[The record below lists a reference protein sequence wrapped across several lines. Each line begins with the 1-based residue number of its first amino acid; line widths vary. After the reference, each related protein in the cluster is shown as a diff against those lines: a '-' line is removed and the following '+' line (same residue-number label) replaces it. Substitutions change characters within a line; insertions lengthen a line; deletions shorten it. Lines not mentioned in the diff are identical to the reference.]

1 MGCWDRCASVRVRPV
16 VDVFRQLAKAYILG
30 DLTALILM
38 SATTAAM
45 VVNAKRFSGQA
56 RIFWFLMASGFLL
69 WVINQALWT
78 WYEVVLRKPLP
89 DPFIGDVILFL
100 HLIPFMAAVAFRPHR
115 RRDEHKLHFST
126 LSFLMLLVWWVF
138 LYAFIV
144 FPDEYII
151 DECGGLQPEL

>member
-1 MGCWDRCASVRVRPV
+1 MEGIKRHWWAAGTGALLFAYALLSTYFGNSP
-16 VDVFRQLAKAYILG
+16 KAYILG

-78 WYEVVLRKPLP
+78 WFEVVLRKPLP
-89 DPFIGDVILFL
+89 DPAGEEKKRAPIEGIF
-100 HLIPFMAAVAFRPHR
+100 PNAATAPAQQNQYQLSLTKAR
-115 RRDEHKLHFST
+115 RLCSAG
-126 LSFLMLLVWWVF
+126 FLMS
-138 LYAFIV
+138 
-144 FPDEYII
+144 
-151 DECGGLQPEL
+151 G